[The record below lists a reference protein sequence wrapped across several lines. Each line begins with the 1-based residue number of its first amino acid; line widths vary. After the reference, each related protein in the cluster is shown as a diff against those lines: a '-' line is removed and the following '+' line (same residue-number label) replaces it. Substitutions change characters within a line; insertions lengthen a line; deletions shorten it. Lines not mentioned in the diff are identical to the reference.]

1 MRPTTFNSGFRE
13 ERWLRM
19 MTLSLCFHLAVFS
32 TVLFIP
38 KTTVR
43 YPSIEGRVYDVELVG
58 PPSGVG
64 SGVKERGIAK
74 GKETS
79 RILDGK
85 TRRIALKRKKAVPI
99 LAKRVS
105 PKPITREMDRAHS
118 PSELIDKAISKIERK
133 AEEEETNHLEKTLYE
148 IERTVKD
155 EKTLDYEKVLD
166 RPEGDSKDL
175 VKGER
180 GGIFGM
186 SSDIGTVLKLYQM
199 EIEDIVKSNWSY
211 PVALLNLKRGKI
223 PEAVVIVTVR
233 SDGKILKTWFKRR
246 SKNPLFDDSV
256 LKAIERSDPLPGFPH
271 GYRRSYDEVEINF
284 SLKDLV

>member
-85 TRRIALKRKKAVPI
+85 TRRIALKRKKA
-99 LAKRVS
+99 
-105 PKPITREMDRAHS
+105 S

-211 PVALLNLKRGKI
+211 PVALLNLERGKI